1 MLALTKPTTAIAM
14 AFPATNAR
22 FFPLAIVIPPEN
34 DAQGDV
40 NPTANYNYAIRFAS
54 EEGHTEVVRLLLERH
69 DVNPGANASS
79 K

>member
-22 FFPLAIVIPPEN
+22 FFPLAIVIPLEN

-40 NPTANYNYAIRFAS
+40 NPTANRTGLYRKPAS
-54 EEGHTEVVRLLLERH
+54 NKELE
-69 DVNPGANASS
+69 
-79 K
+79 